1 MYHYYLSVLGNFCLS
16 KLVSKLGRPGRVA
29 HWLKVVA

>member
-1 MYHYYLSVLGNFCLS
+1 MYHYFLSVLGNFCLS
-16 KLVSKLGRPGRVA
+16 KLVSKLGRLA